1 MGGCEGLVA
10 VGRGQYERLVGRKR
24 RGPFEGGSR
33 VTAGHDDLVADA
45 HGRAQGESAQR
56 CTAVHRLALVVEAEV
71 VHRHH
76 ARPGEQQRHGRP
88 GGVHGV
94 DIVATSDAGQ
104 RELAPQHP
112 HRPEAQAPRAALDDR
127 GGGEAAIVLDVA
139 APAGDHE
146 VAVEAARECVD
157 VAGCIAV
164 AQARCG
170 RIEQHEHACAAG
182 AVGRPGH
189 APLSHAEPPGH
200 QYPVA
205 RLSTV
210 LIRELAVPGAFEVTP
225 RQFADDRGVFV
236 EWYRFDALTEA
247 VGHPLDLR
255 QGNGSV
261 SRKGVVRGI
270 HFADVPPSQAKYVT
284 VMHGAVLDF
293 VVDIRVGSPTFGQW
307 DSVLLDTVDRR
318 ALYIAEGLGHCFVA
332 LTDDAAVTY
341 LVSEVFAPQREH
353 GISPLDE
360 TVGLDLPFARDEL
373 LLSEKDL
380 AAPTLVEAER
390 DGLLPTW
397 HAATAFTRSLDESWA
412 AR

>member
-1 MGGCEGLVA
+1 M
-10 VGRGQYERLVGRKR
+10 
-24 RGPFEGGSR
+24 PS
-33 VTAGHDDLVADA
+33 
-45 HGRAQGESAQR
+45 
-56 CTAVHRLALVVEAEV
+56 
-71 VHRHH
+71 
-76 ARPGEQQRHGRP
+76 
-88 GGVHGV
+88 
-94 DIVATSDAGQ
+94 
-104 RELAPQHP
+104 
-112 HRPEAQAPRAALDDR
+112 
-127 GGGEAAIVLDVA
+127 
-139 APAGDHE
+139 
-146 VAVEAARECVD
+146 
-157 VAGCIAV
+157 
-164 AQARCG
+164 
-170 RIEQHEHACAAG
+170 
-182 AVGRPGH
+182 
-189 APLSHAEPPGH
+189 LSHAEPPGH

-236 EWYRFDALTEA
+236 EWYRFDALAEA

-284 VMHGAVLDF
+284 VTHGAVLDF

-307 DSVLLDTVDRR
+307 DSVVLDTVDRR

-360 TVGLDLPFARDEL
+360 TVGLELPFARDEL

-380 AAPTLVEAER
+380 AAPTLLEAER

-397 HAATAFTRSLDESWA
+397 QASTAFTHSLDESWA